1 MSMFNNPTE
10 DQLRAILAIIAVVS
24 VIAGF
29 FMGIVSS
36 DVFSATIG
44 MIITHFYQG
53 NKVTQ
58 LKSQIETHEAEIQS
72 LKV

>member
-53 NKVTQ
+53 NKVTE
-58 LKSQIETHEAEIQS
+58 LKSKIETHEAEIQS